1 MTISTTQTN
10 QKPICVKKSTPVKKL
25 RGKDA
30 VPFEEMERLM
40 NLYGPMKALR
50 NRGAPKK
57 KGNAV
62 EGGDGTKVAVKKDS
76 IKRK

>member
-1 MTISTTQTN
+1 M
-10 QKPICVKKSTPVKKL
+10 PVKKL

-30 VPFEEMERLM
+30 IPFEEMERLM
-40 NLYGPMKALR
+40 NLYGSIKALR

-57 KGNAV
+57 KGSAA
-62 EGGDGTKVAVKKDS
+62 EGGNEKKVTVKKDS

>member
-1 MTISTTQTN
+1 MTIAATQTN
-10 QKPICVKKSTPVKKL
+10 QKPTCAKKSTPVKKL

-40 NLYGPMKALR
+40 NLYGSMKALR

-57 KGNAV
+57 KGSAAGN
-62 EGGDGTKVAVKKDS
+62 DKKVPVKKDS